1 MLPGGEGYLPSIL
14 LKMKYP
20 LPAATNGHR
29 TETCI
34 IQLAGGH
41 KIPVAQIIPG
51 GYILKRTK
59 TGRYQM
65 VLQDFH
71 KIQSG

>member
-51 GYILKRTK
+51 VYIKK
-59 TGRYQM
+59 N
-65 VLQDFH
+65 
-71 KIQSG
+71 